1 MTSSKHTTRT
11 LRLRLKDKHAGFLL
25 EQARE
30 VNFVWNYCN
39 ELSHKI
45 LQREGRFCSS
55 ADLDKLTAGATK
67 AGLSLHSQTVQA
79 ISKELVT
86 RRKQFKRA
94 KLRWRVS
101 GGSRR
106 SLGWIPFKASAI
118 RYKSGQVWYA
128 GRPLS
133 LWDSYGLAGYE
144 LGTGSFSEDSQGRW
158 YLNVTVKVAKPEAS
172 KGGMSVGVDLGLK
185 DFLATSD
192 GLKVEAQ
199 RFYREMEDKL
209 AVAQR
214 ANKKQRVKAIHAKI
228 ANRRKDALHKL
239 STQLV
244 NEYGAIF
251 IGCDATCHSSTSRN
265 RSEAEGCG
273 QWLAALRPKGL
284 RLRRVNLQT
293 LIRSGVN
300 AASLAKTRMA
310 KSVLDAGWSAFR
322 TMLRYKADDRG
333 VWFEEVDEAYSTQ
346 TCSCCGS
353 ITGPKG
359 VAGLGIRGWQCS
371 VCGAEHDR
379 DINAAKNILA
389 SGRGCD
395 SVFAAQYLAV
405 GGPGAGEL
413 QATGLRPP
421 LRYGCEMLSGASL
434 RRSRL
439 AGGIPALPAPCAAA
453 AG

>member
-244 NEYGAIF
+244 NEYGAVF
-251 IGCDATCHSSTSRN
+251 IG
-265 RSEAEGCG
+265 
-273 QWLAALRPKGL
+273 
-284 RLRRVNLQT
+284 
-293 LIRSGVN
+293 GVN

-359 VAGLGIRGWQCS
+359 VAGLGIRGWRCS
-371 VCGAEHDR
+371 VCGTEHDR

-389 SGRGCD
+389 AGRGCD